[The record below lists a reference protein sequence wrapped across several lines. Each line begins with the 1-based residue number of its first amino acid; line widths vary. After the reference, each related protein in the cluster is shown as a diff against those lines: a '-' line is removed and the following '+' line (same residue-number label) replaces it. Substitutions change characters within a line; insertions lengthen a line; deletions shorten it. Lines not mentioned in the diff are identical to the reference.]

1 MVMPILETD
10 RLWLRPCTREDAA
23 DLHALYWNTVP
34 DAFACPHGKDCR
46 PNQQD
51 IYAENEYYLNF
62 SQHPS
67 LRGFGRVL
75 VVLKADE
82 TKIGTCLIVPHV
94 FTPEEITLCADPA
107 SGMARFGTMETVLGW
122 ALTKAYRRQGYGPEA
137 LQALVDYGFNTL
149 ELRRILAETV
159 SHQKASIRVM
169 EKIGM
174 TIVSPPNQSQIVGMI
189 ERVVQA

>member
-1 MVMPILETD
+1 MVAAMPILETE
-10 RLWLRPCTREDAA
+10 RLLLRPCTREDAA

-34 DAFACPHGKDCR
+34 DAFNCPRGKDCR

-62 SQHPS
+62 SHEPS

-75 VVLKADE
+75 LVLKANE

-94 FTPEEITLCADPA
+94 FTPEEVTLCADPM
-107 SGMARFGTMETVLGW
+107 SGLARFGTTEVVLGW
-122 ALTKAYRRQGYGPEA
+122 ALTKTYRQYGYGPEA
-137 LQALVDYGFNTL
+137 LHALIDYGFSTL
-149 ELRRILAETV
+149 HLQRILAETV

-174 TIVSPPNQSQIVGMI
+174 RIVSPPSSGQVVGMV
-189 ERVVQA
+189 ERNG